1 MGAMTSTSLSLARHL
16 AAEGFCVIPLLRGGK
31 KPAIRWKRFQ
41 SQRPTDEDLVSWF
54 ACGGW
59 EPAVVAG
66 VLSGI
71 TVIDCD
77 SAVAIAECE
86 ARGIRSSV
94 TQRTARGLHLV
105 FRHTGERN
113 TVRVAGMT
121 GVDRRGE
128 GGFVRAYPDSLAW
141 TREAVAA
148 AGVAPPSA
156 REASSRRPIMRAPM
170 AGHSRSECFWPP
182 IRAGVTR

>member
-1 MGAMTSTSLSLARHL
+1 MTPTSLALARHL

-41 SQRPTDEDLVSWF
+41 SHRPTDEQLVAWF
-54 ACGGW
+54 GGGEL
-59 EPAVVAG
+59 EPAIVTGAI
-66 VLSGI
+66 SGI

-77 SAVAIAECE
+77 SPGAIAECE

-94 TQRTARGLHLV
+94 TQRTVRGLHLV
-105 FRHTGERN
+105 FRHAGERN
-113 TVRVAGMT
+113 TVRVDGMA

-128 GGFVRAYPDSLAW
+128 GGFVRAYPDAIAW

-148 AGVAPPSA
+148 ASVAPRPAADVSG
-156 REASSRRPIMRAPM
+156 RRTIIRPAPM
-170 AGHSRSECFWPP
+170 AGKSRSECFWPP